1 MPFDVGAFSGIT
13 EPTEVI
19 VYSRPVPGT
28 GDFAAL
34 PTPSDASANEIVATT
49 DSFSEF
55 ALVSNTNPLP
65 VELTAF
71 TATPTSGAGSGEQ
84 VTLTWTTVSETKTAG
99 FDVERS
105 AGGEAFTRVGSQPGR
120 GTTMETQRYRF
131 VDRDL
136 PIAEEVTYRLRQID
150 MDGTETVSEEVTER
164 LLPARVALLPSAPN
178 PFAEVARLHYR
189 LP

>member
-1 MPFDVGAFSGIT
+1 M
-13 EPTEVI
+13 
-19 VYSRPVPGT
+19 
-28 GDFAAL
+28 
-34 PTPSDASANEIVATT
+34 
-49 DSFSEF
+49 
-55 ALVSNTNPLP
+55 
-65 VELTAF
+65 
-71 TATPTSGAGSGEQ
+71 
-84 VTLTWTTVSETKTAG
+84 TLTWTTVSETKTAG